1 MRIGL
6 IYLGRR
12 GSGGAHSFE
21 IAQHLSAQT
30 EVISFV
36 SRQSEQFPR
45 WQSSGLDV
53 QAFETFDTGLQAI
66 SSLLFDRR
74 IRNLAKA
81 VSEAGPDVLLFPM
94 LHPWNPRVQAFLS
107 TIPQIVMVHDA
118 RPHAGPV
125 DRIYAWMENQSI
137 RMASQV
143 VVFSQAMVP
152 FILSRGGE
160 QERTSVVPLPVIH
173 YYQAFPPADSL
184 SALPNPTKLLFFGRI
199 TSYKGLEVLLHAYRS
214 LDTAT
219 RPPLQIVGAGNLAPY
234 REEMKGIEDLQV
246 ENRWVSDAEIPRYFT
261 PGTIVVAPYTS
272 ASQSGVIEVAAAYGL
287 PVIGSRAGGIPEQIQ
302 DGVTGLLVDPGNVEQ
317 LRLAMLRLLDEPG
330 FANNLGERLRQVT
343 EIERGWPVTT
353 RRLMEVVHKALLIK
367 V

>member
-21 IAQHLSAQT
+21 IAQHLSAQA
-30 EVISFV
+30 EMISFV

-53 QAFETFDTGLQAI
+53 QAFDTFDTGLQAI
-66 SSLLFDRR
+66 SSLLFDRP
-74 IRNLAKA
+74 IQNVAKA
-81 VSEAGPDVLLFPM
+81 VGAAGPDVLLFPM
-94 LHPWNPRVQAFLS
+94 LHPWNFRLQALLS

-118 RPHAGPV
+118 QPHAGPV
-125 DRIYAWMENQSI
+125 DRVYAWMENRSI

-160 QERTSVVPLPVIH
+160 QRRTSVVPLPVIQ
-173 YYQAFPPADSL
+173 YYQAFLAADP
-184 SALPNPTKLLFFGRI
+184 LPTQPTPTKLLFFGRI
-199 TSYKGLEVLLHAYRS
+199 TSYKGLEVLLRAYRS
-214 LDTAT
+214 LDAAT
-219 RPPLQIVGAGNLAPY
+219 RPPLQIVGSGNLAPY
-234 REEMKGIEDLQV
+234 REAMEGIEDLLV
-246 ENRWVSDAEIPRYFT
+246 ENRWVPDAEIPRYFT

-302 DGVTGLLVDPGNVEQ
+302 DGVTGLLVDPGSAEQ
-317 LRLAMLRLLDEPG
+317 LRLAMLRLLNDPG
-330 FANNLGERLRQVT
+330 SAHRLGERLRQVT

-353 RRLMEVVHKALLIK
+353 RRLMEVVHKALLDR